1 MLVPIT
7 REKFEELVPTVSTS
21 AQYTYYW
28 GKGPELLR
36 RFLISFLSLVAVF
49 VVGSIFGSGLRLIFG
64 LVAGLYW
71 LWAPAMWSSLR
82 NRKYRQFGYSG
93 FWQGQVLDVFVS
105 EELIGKEETV
115 NEQGELVIV
124 ENRERR
130 INLEVGDESG
140 FNFNVQAP
148 LKREHKAIRSGDVVE
163 MLVFSNRPDLS
174 QVAKVSDAYL
184 PDANLWVS
192 DYPCLQRDVF
202 VQVSRRLGYEEYAS

>member
-1 MLVPIT
+1 
-7 REKFEELVPTVSTS
+7 
-21 AQYTYYW
+21 
-28 GKGPELLR
+28 
-36 RFLISFLSLVAVF
+36 FLSLVAVF
-49 VVGSIFGSGLRLIFG
+49 AIGSIFGSGLRLIFG

-115 NEQGELVIV
+115 NEQGDLVIV

-140 FNFNVQAP
+140 FTFNVQAP

-174 QVAKVSDAYL
+174 QVAKISDAYL

-192 DYPCLQRDVF
+192 DYPCLQRDIF